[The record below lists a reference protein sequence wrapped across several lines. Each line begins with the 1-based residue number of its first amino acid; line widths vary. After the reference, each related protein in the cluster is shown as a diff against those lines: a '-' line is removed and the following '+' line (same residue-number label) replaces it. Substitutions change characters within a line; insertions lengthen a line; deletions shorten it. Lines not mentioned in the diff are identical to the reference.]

1 MLPKEARVRK
11 KGEFRRI
18 YDHGKKYYG
27 KYMILFLVKTEAET
41 NRYGIVASKKVG
53 KAVVRNRSR
62 RQMREIIRN
71 ARGSLGSG
79 NDIILVIKSSAVGVK
94 FTDLQQDFVSLCRKA
109 RLC

>member
-1 MLPKEARVRK
+1 MLPKEARLRK
-11 KGEFRRI
+11 NGEFRRI
-18 YDHGKKYYG
+18 YDRGKKYNG
-27 KYMILFLVKTEAET
+27 RYMLLFVVKSEAEN

-62 RQMREIIRN
+62 RQIREIIR
-71 ARGSLGSG
+71 AERGNIAPG
-79 NDIILVIKSSAVGVK
+79 NDIILVIKSSAVRAE